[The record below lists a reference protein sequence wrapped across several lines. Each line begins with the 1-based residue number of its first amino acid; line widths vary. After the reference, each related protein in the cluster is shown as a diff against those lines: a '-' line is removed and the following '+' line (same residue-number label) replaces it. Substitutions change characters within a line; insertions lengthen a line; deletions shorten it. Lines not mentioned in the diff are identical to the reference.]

1 MLFLSWCACI
11 PDEWPLIY
19 ATDWPLRVRDYKT
32 YMYVPVL
39 DEPVLLASVF
49 TVADRQNTVVKSLA
63 AARRVGEHTI
73 FVEPAVGMSGYLL
86 IIVADL

>member
-11 PDEWPLIY
+11 PDEWSLIY
-19 ATDWPLRVRDYKT
+19 ATDWPLRTVLGCKK
-32 YMYVPVL
+32 YVPVL

-49 TVADRQNTVVKSLA
+49 TVADRQNAVVKSLA

>member
-1 MLFLSWCACI
+1 MLFLSWYACI
-11 PDEWPLIY
+11 PDEWSLIY
-19 ATDWPLRVRDYKT
+19 ATDWPLRTVLGCKK
-32 YMYVPVL
+32 YVPVL

-86 IIVADL
+86 IIVADF

>member
-1 MLFLSWCACI
+1 MQL
-11 PDEWPLIY
+11 
-19 ATDWPLRVRDYKT
+19 TDRYVRYQAARST
-32 YMYVPVL
+32 YVPVF

-86 IIVADL
+86 IIVADF